1 MRRARCAKTTGT
13 GSLGA
18 APPRHA
24 ISDVVRGPLPAMH
37 VGFWPAITRRQSP
50 PSPLARQTSLAAVE
64 CGLWLGARDPEAR
77 RHYWKGYSARRNEA
91 RGLRLAACRGVP
103 VERASGR
110 RPVEPANELAV
121 LGLDPLL

>member
-13 GSLGA
+13 GSRGA

-24 ISDVVRGPLPAMH
+24 ISDVVRGPLPAIH

-50 PSPLARQTSLAAVE
+50 PSPLARATSLAAVE

-77 RHYWKGYSARRNEA
+77 A
-91 RGLRLAACRGVP
+91 LLAGALVAD
-103 VERASGR
+103 ETSKQAS
-110 RPVEPANELAV
+110 PLPA
-121 LGLDPLL
+121 G